1 MKHINKKD
9 FNMFYKIMLDN
20 KGKSTIAIHN
30 LYLNEKQKQND
41 KI

>member
-1 MKHINKKD
+1 MKFMSKKD
-9 FNMFYKIMLDN
+9 FSLFYKIMLDN

-41 KI
+41 

>member
-1 MKHINKKD
+1 MKFINKKD

-20 KGKSTIAIHN
+20 KNKSTIAIHN
-30 LYLNEKQKQND
+30 LYLKQKQND

>member
-1 MKHINKKD
+1 MKFINKKD

-20 KGKSTIAIHN
+20 KDKSTIAIHN

>member
-1 MKHINKKD
+1 MKFINKKD

-20 KGKSTIAIHN
+20 KGKSTIAIYN